1 MFGRWEKLDRI
12 ENLNRKTSYSEFL
25 GNILLV
31 ISMIVELG
39 STTILKKKIAKG
51 EC

>member
-1 MFGRWEKLDRI
+1 MIWILESGFLWGLYVLKF
-12 ENLNRKTSYSEFL
+12 SEEIVL

-39 STTILKKKIAKG
+39 STTIFKKK
-51 EC
+51 